1 MAIGRSTP
9 GTHLSPGQASYVLER
24 LLRERRVSMG
34 EVNGYLSDMNSEI
47 EELEQRLQRLR
58 DAKGDS
64 GGAQPAQSSG
74 ESTTAPARRRRG
86 RPRAAASAQGDAS
99 QGGAKAGGAKS
110 RRKKRG
116 AVTAEQMASRQLQG
130 RYLALVRQFPAGRR
144 PIYAKIARDRGR
156 EAAIKAMQDAVGKR

>member
-9 GTHLSPGQASYVLER
+9 GSHLSPGQASYVLER

-64 GGAQPAQSSG
+64 GAAQPAQPSE
-74 ESTTAPARRRRG
+74 ESTTVPARRRRG
-86 RPRAAASAQGDAS
+86 RPSAAARSDATQGA
-99 QGGAKAGGAKS
+99 AKAEGAKS
-110 RRKKRG
+110 RKKKRG
-116 AVTAEQMASRQLQG
+116 PVTAEQQASRQLQG

-144 PIYAKIARDRGR
+144 PIYAKIASNRGR
-156 EAAIKAMQDAVGKR
+156 EAAIKAMQDAVGKK